1 MRYEYNIINIFVD
14 WIQFSYD
21 LIRFDF
27 IWNCCRRILSSTTIY
42 CQKSWHT
49 TDMTW
54 VVIQTPSHRPKQT
67 YRPLQKHISLYLM
80 QYHLYKYLL
89 LIIYRNISISLIV
102 YLYVYACV
110 CYHISKYKT
119 NKKRNNP
126 YLCRDSSNKPFALNG
141 LACVEHAIRS
151 IPSWYV
157 LFCSVPFRSVPLR
170 FASFQSDQI
179 HRNPF
184 QSKTIQSDTIECNPE
199 INHSFII
206 RYFWFIELSIY
217 CCIN

>member
-1 MRYEYNIINIFVD
+1 
-14 WIQFSYD
+14 
-21 LIRFDF
+21 
-27 IWNCCRRILSSTTIY
+27 
-42 CQKSWHT
+42 
-49 TDMTW
+49 MTW

-119 NKKRNNP
+119 NKNRNNP

-157 LFCSVPFRSVPLR
+157 LFCSVPFCSIPFRFISILSNSPKSVP
-170 FASFQSDQI
+170 
-179 HRNPF
+179 
-184 QSKTIQSDTIECNPE
+184 IEN
-199 INHSFII
+199 NSI
-206 RYFWFIELSIY
+206 RHDWM
-217 CCIN
+217 